1 MRLLLAEDE
10 KEMAD
15 ALEAVLKHNRYLV
28 DTVSNGTDAYDWIR
42 NTDYDGV
49 ILDIM
54 MPQMSGLEVLER
66 IRREGN
72 PVPVLL
78 LTAKSEVDDKVQGLD
93 LGADDYLT
101 KPFAMK
107 ELLARIRAMTRRKPQ
122 ITANLL
128 QIGEL
133 VLNRET
139 FQLEYKNKSLYLGKK
154 EYQMM
159 ELFMENP
166 GMFIS
171 QEQIFSRIWGYNSET
186 NSQVV
191 WAHSLFFDHLNLQ
204 IIKIDGFDKTVA
216 GKPGFI
222 MELKIFD
229 VGIQPDRAA
238 KIKFMADFIQRL
250 EYHSGS

>member
-1 MRLLLAEDE
+1 MRLLVAEDE
-10 KEMAD
+10 KDMNRLITR
-15 ALEAVLKHNRYLV
+15 ALEKEGYGVDSCFDGEEAMDYLE
-28 DTVSNGTDAYDWIR
+28 SAE
-42 NTDYDGV
+42 YDGV

-191 WAHSLFFDHLNLQ
+191 WVNISYLRKKIADLQ
-204 IIKIDGFDKTVA
+204 APFIIKAQRGT
-216 GKPGFI
+216 GY
-222 MELKIFD
+222 
-229 VGIQPDRAA
+229 
-238 KIKFMADFIQRL
+238 RL
-250 EYHSGS
+250 EEQEYGT

>member
-191 WAHSLFFDHLNLQ
+191 WVNISYLRKKIADLQ
-204 IIKIDGFDKTVA
+204 APFII
-216 GKPGFI
+216 
-222 MELKIFD
+222 
-229 VGIQPDRAA
+229 
-238 KIKFMADFIQRL
+238 MAQRGTGYRL
-250 EYHSGS
+250 EEQEYGT

>member
-191 WAHSLFFDHLNLQ
+191 WVNISYLRKKIADLQ
-204 IIKIDGFDKTVA
+204 APFVIKAQRGT
-216 GKPGFI
+216 GY
-222 MELKIFD
+222 
-229 VGIQPDRAA
+229 
-238 KIKFMADFIQRL
+238 RL
-250 EYHSGS
+250 EEQEYGT

>member
-191 WAHSLFFDHLNLQ
+191 WVNISYLRKKIADLQ
-204 IIKIDGFDKTVA
+204 APFIIKAQRGT
-216 GKPGFI
+216 GY
-222 MELKIFD
+222 
-229 VGIQPDRAA
+229 
-238 KIKFMADFIQRL
+238 RL
-250 EYHSGS
+250 EEQEYGT

>member
-1 MRLLLAEDE
+1 M
-10 KEMAD
+10 
-15 ALEAVLKHNRYLV
+15 

-191 WAHSLFFDHLNLQ
+191 WVNISYLRKKIADLPAPF
-204 IIKIDGFDKTVA
+204 IIKAQRGT
-216 GKPGFI
+216 GY
-222 MELKIFD
+222 
-229 VGIQPDRAA
+229 
-238 KIKFMADFIQRL
+238 RL
-250 EYHSGS
+250 EEQEYGT

>member
-1 MRLLLAEDE
+1 
-10 KEMAD
+10 
-15 ALEAVLKHNRYLV
+15 
-28 DTVSNGTDAYDWIR
+28 
-42 NTDYDGV
+42 
-49 ILDIM
+49 

-191 WAHSLFFDHLNLQ
+191 WVNISYLRKKIADLQ
-204 IIKIDGFDKTVA
+204 APFIIKAQRGT
-216 GKPGFI
+216 GY
-222 MELKIFD
+222 
-229 VGIQPDRAA
+229 
-238 KIKFMADFIQRL
+238 RL
-250 EYHSGS
+250 EEQEYGT

>member
-166 GMFIS
+166 GIFIS
-171 QEQIFSRIWGYNSET
+171 QEQIFSRIWGYNSVT

-191 WAHSLFFDHLNLQ
+191 WVNISYLRKKIADLQ
-204 IIKIDGFDKTVA
+204 APFVIKAQRGT
-216 GKPGFI
+216 GY
-222 MELKIFD
+222 
-229 VGIQPDRAA
+229 
-238 KIKFMADFIQRL
+238 RL
-250 EYHSGS
+250 EEQEYGT

>member
-191 WAHSLFFDHLNLQ
+191 WVNISYLRKKIADLQ
-204 IIKIDGFDKTVA
+204 APFIIKAQRGT
-216 GKPGFI
+216 GY
-222 MELKIFD
+222 
-229 VGIQPDRAA
+229 
-238 KIKFMADFIQRL
+238 RL
-250 EYHSGS
+250 EEQEYGS

>member
-166 GMFIS
+166 GIFIS

-191 WAHSLFFDHLNLQ
+191 WVNISYLRKKIADLQ
-204 IIKIDGFDKTVA
+204 APFIIKAQRGT
-216 GKPGFI
+216 GY
-222 MELKIFD
+222 
-229 VGIQPDRAA
+229 
-238 KIKFMADFIQRL
+238 RL
-250 EYHSGS
+250 EEQEYGT

>member
-166 GMFIS
+166 GIFIS

-191 WAHSLFFDHLNLQ
+191 WVNISYLRKKIADLQ
-204 IIKIDGFDKTVA
+204 APFVIKAQRGT
-216 GKPGFI
+216 GY
-222 MELKIFD
+222 
-229 VGIQPDRAA
+229 
-238 KIKFMADFIQRL
+238 RL
-250 EYHSGS
+250 EEQEYGT